1 MEKTIWVLF
10 PHEKIIFL
18 LCEQLYDIILMLL
31 FRKHVALPATSTSL
45 LKYFVNRIENH
56 EIGIPMTESFWV
68 FCFLFH
74 CSNCIL
80 FTWNIKQKMMFPQ
93 YLVGTCLSFH
103 SFLVNYSRRIDR
115 SGEKMIFSNILYWE
129 VVFHLNSFIHYDKN
143 YSHFEKHFL
152 LAGFLNIF
160 GWVYC
165 DSIWIPKYQKY

>member
-18 LCEQLYDIILMLL
+18 LCEQLCDIILMLL

-56 EIGIPMTESFWV
+56 EIGIPMTESFRV
-68 FCFLFH
+68 FWFLFH

-80 FTWNIKQKMMFPQ
+80 FTCNIKQKMMFPQ

-103 SFLVNYSRRIDR
+103 SFLVNYSRRIDH
-115 SGEKMIFSNILYWE
+115 SGEKMIFSNICIGKWFSIWTVSYTMMKIT
-129 VVFHLNSFIHYDKN
+129 VI
-143 YSHFEKHFL
+143 FEKHFL
-152 LAGFLNIF
+152 LVGFLNIF